1 VRKEPPFEPAQEG
14 DNDELE
20 EMMTLVEMERD
31 EARRRPVEAEDGP
44 PLVEE
49 EDEWEGLYD

>member
-1 VRKEPPFEPAQEG
+1 MRKEPPFEPAQEG

-49 EDEWEGLYD
+49 EDEWEGL